1 MQGYVHDG
9 PIINSAKRGS
19 ELTLSRMTAIVNQV
33 SMEILEKDNCSAH
46 RLGAKLQQV
55 PREAQSGAHAPQSIR
70 RRSSRDDFR

>member
-19 ELTLSRMTAIVNQV
+19 ELTLSRMTPIVNQA

-55 PREAQSGAHAPQSIR
+55 PREAQSIRLTLSKWLLSIR
-70 RRSSRDDFR
+70 TVLT